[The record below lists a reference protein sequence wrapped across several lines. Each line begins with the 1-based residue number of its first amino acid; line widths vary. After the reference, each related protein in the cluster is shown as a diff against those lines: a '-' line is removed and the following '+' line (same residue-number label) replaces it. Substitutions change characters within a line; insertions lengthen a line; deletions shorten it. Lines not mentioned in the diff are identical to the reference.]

1 MKKGAGVYSLKS
13 SISLNRG
20 SLYQVSGAPSPS
32 SKPRNRD
39 AIWFIITS
47 DGVQFKIQRK
57 AQCFWLS
64 VAIVSLKTDDRC
76 KL

>member
-1 MKKGAGVYSLKS
+1 MKKGAGVYSFKS

-47 DGVQFKIQRK
+47 DGV
-57 AQCFWLS
+57 
-64 VAIVSLKTDDRC
+64 
-76 KL
+76 